1 MVYTGVHV
9 LYIYIYHKPTEG
21 YILYSLVALLNPTE
35 ERYIDRYQL
44 RHPSW
49 MDIVWLIGYPPGYAT
64 RELPSYM

>member
-1 MVYTGVHV
+1 M
-9 LYIYIYHKPTEG
+9 
-21 YILYSLVALLNPTE
+21 YSLVALLNPTE